1 MDLLRFGSKFDDLF
15 MQVRLATTTFIQLLL
30 FFIHNRRQLLLL
42 KSLLHILQGATEVY
56 GLAAIG
62 RLTVVLG

>member
-1 MDLLRFGSKFDDLF
+1 
-15 MQVRLATTTFIQLLL
+15 MQVRLSTFIQL
-30 FFIHNRRQLLLL
+30 FIHNRRQLLLL
-42 KSLLHILQGATEVY
+42 KGLLHILHGATEVY